1 MKNLNFQ
8 LDYEDLNLSSKLLY
22 LTLKETQS
30 CLKVLLQIAEKKA
43 GKNPRKLSDSSS
55 DECDGAIA
63 TADHNTVDDHMI
75 IEVEERI
82 KSLLSLHKQIATEK
96 ESKLSKNYVKNNEES
111 DSDNDIKITKFTK
124 VAPKLTRQYSFNSRT
139 NKDKPLPNLPK
150 RQLLAENRGEDAD
163 LDNLPNWMILDLLEG
178 NDPFKPVDL
187 DINPATPKT
196 PTARN
201 MPKEVQVS
209 SASKDQYGSTVTHR
223 GYDDQYKDLACKDDR
238 YKDLPDCVHHV
249 SYNAEDG
256 MDSRR
261 YPDLIKPCKQKL
273 R

>member
-1 MKNLNFQ
+1 M
-8 LDYEDLNLSSKLLY
+8 NLSSKLLY

-30 CLKVLLQIAEKKA
+30 CLKVLLQIAEKKVV
-43 GKNPRKLSDSSS
+43 KNPRKLSDSSS

-63 TADHNTVDDHMI
+63 TADHNTVDDNMI

-96 ESKLSKNYVKNNEES
+96 ESKLPKNYVKNNEET
-111 DSDNDIKITKFTK
+111 DSENEVKITKPTK

-150 RQLLAENRGEDAD
+150 RQLLAEHRREDAD
-163 LDNLPNWMILDLLEG
+163 LDNLPSWMILDLLEG

-187 DINPATPKT
+187 DSNPSTPKT

-201 MPKEVQVS
+201 MPKES
-209 SASKDQYGSTVTHR
+209 SASKDQYCSTTTHR
-223 GYDDQYKDLACKDDR
+223 GHDQYKDLACKDDR

-249 SYNAEDG
+249 SYNTEDG

-261 YPDLIKPCKQKL
+261 YPDLIKPCKQKF